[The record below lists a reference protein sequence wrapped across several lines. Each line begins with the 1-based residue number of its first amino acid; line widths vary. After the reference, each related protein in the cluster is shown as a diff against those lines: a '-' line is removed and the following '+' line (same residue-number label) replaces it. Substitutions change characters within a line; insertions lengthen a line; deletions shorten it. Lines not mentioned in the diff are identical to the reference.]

1 MPRMPFCGLWRLC
14 LLNCTLTLATSLQ
27 RVDLENHTWAN
38 YFLAAYKVSVFSPCT
53 DLTALALFS
62 TQSIA
67 QFAVKVFLQGVFEF
81 LDKKGKAPS
90 PAGLQ
95 VMLHGQVPTGE
106 CLLLKGHSY
115 DLLRDTRDTHFAA
128 CLCPDSS
135 LLHSL
140 LHVACCPA
148 AVAVAIFALGT
159 CISSWLAAL
168 TIFPGSIACK
178 DVLLHHSHRYILACC
193 TLQHQA
199 RAT

>member
-1 MPRMPFCGLWRLC
+1 MSEMPFCGLWRLC
-14 LLNCTLTLATSLQ
+14 LLNCTLTLAMSLQ

-38 YFLAAYKVSVFSPCT
+38 YFLAAYKVSVIIFSPCT

-106 CLLLKGHSY
+106 CLLLQP
-115 DLLRDTRDTHFAA
+115 A
-128 CLCPDSS
+128 CALT
-135 LLHSL
+135 
-140 LHVACCPA
+140 VACYTACYMWR
-148 AVAVAIFALGT
+148 AVQ
-159 CISSWLAAL
+159 
-168 TIFPGSIACK
+168 
-178 DVLLHHSHRYILACC
+178 LL
-193 TLQHQA
+193 LQLPFLP
-199 RAT
+199 